1 MTWGDDPMKT
11 TAKLLLAAAGA
22 ALLSAH
28 AVGQETQFARKRT
41 SQTTMKQDS
50 AQCWRLAQKARMTD
64 DQATQNLA
72 AGYLIGGIVGVLI
85 TASENEDAN
94 KNPKSTFRRQLHDAC
109 MEKRGYQKAE

>member
-1 MTWGDDPMKT
+1 MKT
-11 TAKLLLAAAGA
+11 TAKLVLVAAGV

-28 AVGQETQFARKRT
+28 AVAQETQFARKRT
-41 SQTTMKQDS
+41 SPATLKQDS
-50 AQCWRLAQKARMTD
+50 AQCWRQAQKAKMTD

-72 AGYLIGGIVGVLI
+72 AGYLVGGIIGVLI

-109 MEKRGYQKAE
+109 MEKRGYKKAE